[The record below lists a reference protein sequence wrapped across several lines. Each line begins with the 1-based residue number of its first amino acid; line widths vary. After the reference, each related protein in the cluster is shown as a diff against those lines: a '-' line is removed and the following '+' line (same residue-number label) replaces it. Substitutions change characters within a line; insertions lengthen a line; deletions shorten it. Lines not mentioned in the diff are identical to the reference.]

1 MVPNA
6 SFLCGTIAGHGT
18 KRKRTCGCSQCYVPP
33 CSQTWRT
40 PLRLGKKDLLH
51 RGARM
56 SIRRTTAQWSRSTW
70 NRSPLQKARAP
81 THRPRRRFWPIRS
94 TTSSGSLA
102 ISVVDG
108 TTNAYNSVVKWIV
121 AALKHHGKAVTD
133 LVLLPSY
140 DPNDSLCADIHWT
153 CTTGRDAG
161 IVDSRPVALERTPPQ
176 DCLVKT
182 RGWLARYVNQRGAEQ
197 KVSLLLERW
206 ARNLACVKAD
216 ARQVNKT
223 TKQVKA
229 ASGTLYHH
237 KHDMAPTQEQLNSM
251 TCIGF
256 SGDQRCHAN
265 TLDALEAGMAI
276 GLYRCSWKHSRR
288 CTCSPLAMRRL
299 KTRRVALRSNVSR

>member
-1 MVPNA
+1 MLCA
-6 SFLCGTIAGHGT
+6 SVLAELEKATAVGQERCAAPRGKDVNSEDDDGSVVSSNVESITASEGTGT
-18 KRKRTCGCSQCYVPP
+18 
-33 CSQTWRT
+33 
-40 PLRLGKKDLLH
+40 
-51 RGARM
+51 
-56 SIRRTTAQWSRSTW
+56 
-70 NRSPLQKARAP
+70 NE
-81 THRPRRRFWPIRS
+81 S
-94 TTSSGSLA
+94 TTPTVLADPEHYVVGQSRDFSGHA
-102 ISVVDG
+102 DG
-108 TTNAYNSVVKWIV
+108 TTNAYNSVEKWIV
-121 AALKHHGKAVTD
+121 AALKLHGKAIAD
-133 LVLLPSY
+133 LVRLPSY
-140 DPNDSLCADIHWT
+140 DPNDSLCADVHSTIADWHT
-153 CTTGRDAG
+153 TRTTGHDAG
-161 IVDSRPVALERTPPQ
+161 IVDSRPFALERTPPQ